1 MPDIA
6 GDTIMIA
13 EEKLSKAYPGYFFEH
28 LVAGEL
34 GISENITGKYNI
46 EETIALGWLT
56 DETNKKIIIKCV
68 NKLKRKN

>member
-13 EEKLSKAYPGYFFEH
+13 QQRLSQAYPGYFFERII
-28 LVAGEL
+28 AGEL

-46 EETIALGWLT
+46 EEIIVLSYFA

-68 NKLKRKN
+68 NKLRKR

>member
-6 GDTIMIA
+6 GDTVMIA
-13 EEKLSKAYPGYFFEH
+13 EQKLSKAYPGYFFEH
-28 LVAGEL
+28 IIANEL
-34 GISENITGKYNI
+34 GISENITGKYNT
-46 EETIALGWLT
+46 EETIALSWFA